1 MNDEVEMF
9 EKLVKEYLDV
19 ESRLLDKVFSGLLRR
34 GVMREDIEMMNV
46 RKVFTFGSMS
56 YGLIVELNGVD
67 VNVGM
72 VVREL
77 NVEGGYYKVKFQIS
91 EVGRKYIDQGYLLY
105 ENMDEETAHA
115 LLNSELKDMEGGE
128 RIYRYEG
135 ETKYYGWFIKWI
147 SNTRIIV
154 KIDDVET
161 EDNAIGWRRSVIGK
175 D

>member
-1 MNDEVEMF
+1 MERIEMF
-9 EKLVKEYLDV
+9 EQMVKEYLDV

-34 GVMREDIEMMNV
+34 GVMRDDIEKMNV

-56 YGLIVELNGVD
+56 YGL
-67 VNVGM
+67 
-72 VVREL
+72 VVRLGESDVMVGVVEREM

-91 EVGRKYIDQGYLLY
+91 DRGREFIDQGYLMY

-135 ETKYYGWFIKWI
+135 DTKYYGWFLSWV
-147 SNTRIIV
+147 SNTRIMV
-154 KIDDVET
+154 RIDDVDT
-161 EDNAIGWRRSVIGK
+161 EDNAIGWKRGVVGK